1 MGKRGKAMRGPRT
14 QAERDAQT
22 VEIGF
27 ALLTALVMAG
37 LCLLA
42 FVGLMALV
50 SSLRP
55 LSPSA
60 GHTLLMLAGST
71 SATVFVGRVLYV
83 LMRAPSGQLAT
94 DTEDEDGAELPD
106 PTGEYVEEAAGPDD
120 GEGAG
125 AAGPQ
130 PSQPGRTSPDS

>member
-1 MGKRGKAMRGPRT
+1 MRGPRT

-27 ALLTALVMAG
+27 ALLTALVMAA

-42 FVGLMALV
+42 FIGLMALV
-50 SSLRP
+50 NGVRP
-55 LSPSA
+55 LSSSA

-83 LMRAPSGQLAT
+83 LVRAPSGQPAT
-94 DTEDEDGAELPD
+94 DTEEDGTELPEHVD
-106 PTGEYVEEAAGPDD
+106 EYVEEAAGPD
-120 GEGAG
+120 GREGAA